1 MKRKPRPFR
10 PVTASSLS
18 SSSSSRRCVED
29 TVEVSQKAN
38 WLTDCTMSYTHDWLI
53 SHEIRLF
60 LMHTGTGRRLSLS
73 LLTLSQFGMDIF
85 CCHSRSQSVPLVYEF
100 DFNTRTGS
108 RNSGLSTNLYDSMNI
123 GAKIGN
129 HLNNKHEW
137 SHFPLTGATKADESW
152 EINIGRK
159 DTTLID
165 HMRWVSHYKF
175 FNFVVWI
182 WTIATTWSQLFNILI
197 QNKASW
203 GALRPLR

>member
-1 MKRKPRPFR
+1 MKLDCFLCTLERGDAYRFPCWRF
-10 PVTASSLS
+10 LS
-18 SSSSSRRCVED
+18 SVW
-29 TVEVSQKAN
+29 T
-38 WLTDCTMSYTHDWLI
+38 
-53 SHEIRLF
+53 
-60 LMHTGTGRRLSLS
+60 
-73 LLTLSQFGMDIF
+73 DIF

-203 GALRPLR
+203 GILRPLRKILIFIVINTERFDDTRPAASSLWVSLFWNES